1 MNRYHPFYHP
11 VQSPYQPHQSR
22 RNYPLYPNV
31 HYRNNF
37 PPVET
42 KTFMASA
49 DKTLTLMESA
59 NLVLTKI
66 KEDTSFAHQL
76 MELAQ
81 QSNTSEVLQLIR
93 RTGVKVVPVVSFNP
107 DGIHM
112 VFDEKLGQVDCCH
125 LIVVVRWRDM

>member
-1 MNRYHPFYHP
+1 
-11 VQSPYQPHQSR
+11 
-22 RNYPLYPNV
+22 
-31 HYRNNF
+31 
-37 PPVET
+37 
-42 KTFMASA
+42 MASA

-66 KEDTSFAHQL
+66 KDDTSFAHQL
-76 MELAQ
+76 MVLAQ

>member
-11 VQSPYQPHQSR
+11 VQSTCQPHHSR
-22 RNYPLYPNV
+22 RNYPLHPGLYS
-31 HYRNNF
+31 RNNF
-37 PPVET
+37 PQIET

-59 NLVLTKI
+59 HLVLIKI
-66 KEDTSFAHQL
+66 KTDLSFANQL
-76 MELAQ
+76 MNLAQ
-81 QSNTSEVLQLIR
+81 QSNTPEVLQLIR

-112 VFDEKLGQVDCCH
+112 VFDEKIGEVDCCH
-125 LIVVVRWRDM
+125 IIVNVRWREM

>member
-11 VQSPYQPHQSR
+11 VQSPYQPHHSR
-22 RNYPLYPNV
+22 RNYQLYPSF

-37 PPVET
+37 PQVET

-59 NLVLTKI
+59 HLVLMKI
-66 KEDTSFAHQL
+66 KNDTSFANQL
-76 MELAQ
+76 MNLAQ
-81 QSNTSEVLQLIR
+81 QSNTPEVLQLIR
-93 RTGVKVVPVVSFNP
+93 RTGVKVVPAVSFNP

-112 VFDEKLGQVDCCH
+112 VFDEKLGEVDCCH
-125 LIVVVRWRDM
+125 IIVNVRWREM